1 MMISASISYIRYV
14 LFNMKQLLQQY
25 RWIGLFLDDA
35 IGRHRY
41 TNIYL
46 DN

>member
-25 RWIGLFLDDA
+25 RLFLDDV
-35 IGRHRY
+35 IGRLRY